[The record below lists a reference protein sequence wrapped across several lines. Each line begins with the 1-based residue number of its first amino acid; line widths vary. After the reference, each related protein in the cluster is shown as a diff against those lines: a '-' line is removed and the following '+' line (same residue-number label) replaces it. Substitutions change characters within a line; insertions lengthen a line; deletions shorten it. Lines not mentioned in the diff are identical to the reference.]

1 VNLNLTLDTS
11 QLDKLA
17 RFTNPKLFDRA
28 IKAGIRQAS
37 STAKTQ
43 AAKGIGSRYSLTAGR
58 IKKDITVS
66 IPPGG
71 EFALLRFSRRPPS
84 LAQFNAKPG
93 TRGTGQQGRGRGKG
107 WTKPAKPGKPMS
119 AAVFRGQRKPLP
131 GAFMARGLN
140 GNDLVF
146 RRDRA
151 GKLHAQYGPSVGSAF
166 LGQGRFAQELRGDV
180 STAIGQAFAKGYQK
194 TLDAAARGFGGK

>member
-1 VNLNLTLDTS
+1 MNVNFTLDTS

-119 AAVFRGQRKPLP
+119 ADSAGTPGGYDLSHIFSTSPPFSRHTTPRLLPRRPAPFRTHSGPFARFIMPL
-131 GAFMARGLN
+131 
-140 GNDLVF
+140 
-146 RRDRA
+146 
-151 GKLHAQYGPSVGSAF
+151 
-166 LGQGRFAQELRGDV
+166 FA
-180 STAIGQAFAKGYQK
+180 SPA
-194 TLDAAARGFGGK
+194 